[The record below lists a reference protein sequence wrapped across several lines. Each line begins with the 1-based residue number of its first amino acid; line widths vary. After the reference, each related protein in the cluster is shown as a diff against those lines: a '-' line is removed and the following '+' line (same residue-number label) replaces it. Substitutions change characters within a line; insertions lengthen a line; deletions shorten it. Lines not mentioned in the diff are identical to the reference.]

1 MISTSSVP
9 TLTLAVEKIAEF
21 PASIRQDQ
29 LQVLQCLSEM
39 LGVFC
44 SHFGTESGWF
54 KILIYINL

>member
-1 MISTSSVP
+1 
-9 TLTLAVEKIAEF
+9 
-21 PASIRQDQ
+21 
-29 LQVLQCLSEM
+29 VLQCLSEM